1 MSAELGSTS
10 DPVALIPGDPAAV
23 RADAAVLTTRSTELD
38 EAADAL
44 ADVRTPGW
52 EGSAADAYTG
62 VMDRQPRSWRRTADA
77 LTSAAT
83 ELTAF
88 ADALAAAQ
96 SRASDA
102 VALWDEALDETATAT
117 ADHNRRVTAYNTAL
131 RASRTSGRPTIV
143 PYPPGPFHDPSV
155 GKRAEA
161 QAILS
166 DARDAVRRAGDDAV
180 HVLTG
185 IVVSDDAVISTES
198 GTQIGKTEVDHPDPL
213 ITIGSDGTVK
223 IGLVSVDGS
232 ISWFSAAAGTEA
244 RYGSWFAKAEA
255 EVEFLKAEA
264 SAGAGW
270 KDGDLFAE
278 ASAGAYLVDARASA
292 SAGGRYVTAEAE
304 ARATVGAYAEAG
316 VTIGTDGVGANI
328 EAFVGGKAEVSGSVE
343 VAGVGVGATADVR
356 YGVGVEADAG
366 VKKNDDGSWTFELSA
381 GASIGLGAGFDTE
394 FTVDPKAVTDAI
406 GDAADW
412 IGSLF

>member
-1 MSAELGSTS
+1 VSAELGSTS
-10 DPVALIPGDPAAV
+10 DPAALVPGDPAAV
-23 RADAAVLTTRSTELD
+23 RADADVLTARSTELD
-38 EAADAL
+38 EAADAI

-52 EGSAADAYTG
+52 EGYAADAYAG

-83 ELTAF
+83 ELTTY
-88 ADALAAAQ
+88 ADALVAAQ
-96 SRASDA
+96 SRAADA
-102 VALWDEALDETATAT
+102 IALWDEALEETATAT

-155 GKRAEA
+155 AKRAEA
-161 QAILS
+161 QAIVS

-185 IVVSDDAVISTES
+185 IVVSDDAVISTEA
-198 GTQIGKTEVDHPDPL
+198 GTQQGKAEADAPGPL
-213 ITIGSDGTVK
+213 ITIDSDGKVK

-232 ISWFSAAAGTEA
+232 ISWFSAAAGAEA

-270 KDGDLFAE
+270 EDGELFAK
-278 ASAGAYLVDARASA
+278 ASAGAYLVDASASA
-292 SAGGRYVTAEAE
+292 SAGGRYANVDVG
-304 ARATVGAYAEAG
+304 ARGTVGAYAEAG
-316 VTIGTDGVGANI
+316 VTLGMDGVGANV

-343 VAGVGVGATADVR
+343 VVGVGVGATADVR
-356 YGVGVEADAG
+356 YGIGVEADVG
-366 VKKNDDGSWTFELSA
+366 VTKNDDGSWTLDLSA

-394 FTVDPKAVTDAI
+394 ITIDPKALTDAI